1 MKKVYSKPSVTVVD
15 VRLFGSLLDDDD
27 PNIGLGGNSYETGD
41 GFAKANDE
49 VVEDDD
55 DDFVYKP
62 MKTDWNIE

>member
-55 DDFVYKP
+55 DDFVYTP
-62 MKTDWNIE
+62 MKTDWSIE

>member
-27 PNIGLGGNSYETGD
+27 PDIGLVGASYEVKD
-41 GFAKANDE
+41 GFAKENDE

-55 DDFVYKP
+55 LSYSP
-62 MKTDWNIE
+62 IQTDWSTE

>member
-15 VRLFGSLLDDDD
+15 VRLFGSLLDDN
-27 PNIGLGGNSYETGD
+27 NIGLGGYSYETGD
-41 GFAKANDE
+41 GFAKTNDE
-49 VVEDDD
+49 VVDDED